1 MSEEYSDL
9 INIGNFT
16 RNAVKSFEKNIVN
29 KTNYLESVEANTN
42 FKNNYSIKEKSNE

>member
-1 MSEEYSDL
+1 MNEKYSDL

-16 RNAVKSFEKNIVN
+16 RNAVKNFEKNIVN
-29 KTNYLESVEANTN
+29 KTNYLESVASNTE